1 MIKKITVTNYVGDSL
16 ELDPFHPEDSG
27 FIIKSIDGLGPVKSS
42 INTAESATMDGS
54 IYNSAKSEQRN
65 IVFDFQFMSD
75 SSIEDVRLKSYKFFP
90 NKKQLTIRVET
101 DRRTAEITGYVEENK
116 PDIFS
121 ENEGCQVSIICPDP
135 YFYSVEEQETTF
147 SGVNPRFTFPFSNPV
162 GEKTLIMGDIVR
174 YKERTINYYGDEE
187 TGVTIKIHATGP
199 IENITI
205 YNAKTDES
213 MNINT
218 DKIRALTGSGI
229 IAKDDIIINTVKGHK
244 SMKLIRDGITTN
256 ILSALGRGQKWFTL
270 AIGENVF
277 YHVVSSG
284 EQFMDLTISNRVLY
298 EGV

>member
-65 IVFDFQFMSD
+65 IVFNFQFMSD

-101 DRRTAEITGYVEENK
+101 DRRIAEITGYVEENK

-121 ENEGCQVSIICPDP
+121 ETEGCQVSIICPDP
-135 YFYSVEEQETTF
+135 YFYSVEEQETLF
-147 SGVNPRFTFPFSNPV
+147 SGIEPRFTFPFSNPI
-162 GEKTLIMGDIVR
+162 GEDTLIMSEIVR
-174 YKERTINYYGDEE
+174 YKEKTISYYGDEE
-187 TGVTIKIHATGP
+187 TGITIKIHAIGP

-205 YNAKTDES
+205 YNANTNES

-218 DKIRALTGSGI
+218 DKIKALNGNGI
-229 IAKDDIIINTVKGHK
+229 VAKDDIIINTVRGHK
-244 SMKLIRDGITTN
+244 SMQLVRNGVATN
-256 ILSALGRGQKWFTL
+256 ILSALGRGQKWLTL

-277 YHVVSSG
+277 YHIVGRG
-284 EQFMDLTISNRVLY
+284 EENMELTITNRVLY